1 MSNITAGNQAQVQSV
16 IDHGLVPHII
26 QHLQRVRIFYSDSI
40 ISSIKL
46 EMYFEAGISSN
57 KLVLIE
63 KEDDFLTSL
72 HNFIKM
78 KHYNNT
84 DIPNKRIFI
93 TMPKFKK
100 KNCNAKLLLAAF
112 IYIQ

>member
-63 KEDDFLTSL
+63 KDDFLTSL

-78 KHYNNT
+78 KNYNST
-84 DIPNKRIFI
+84 D
-93 TMPKFKK
+93 M
-100 KNCNAKLLLAAF
+100 
-112 IYIQ
+112 YIQQKNIYYDAKI